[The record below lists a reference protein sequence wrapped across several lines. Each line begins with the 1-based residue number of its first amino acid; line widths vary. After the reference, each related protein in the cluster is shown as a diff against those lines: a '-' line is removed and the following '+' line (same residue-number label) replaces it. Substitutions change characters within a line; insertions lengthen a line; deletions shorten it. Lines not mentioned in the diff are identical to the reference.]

1 MARTSSKTVTN
12 KKISKELL
20 KNLKRA
26 LKNAYAPYSN
36 ISVAAALYCASG
48 RIYTGCNVE
57 NSAYSL
63 TMCAERVALFNAI
76 AQGEK
81 RFLLLLIYSPQVDS
95 ILPCGA
101 CLQVYSELA
110 PDIVVATMNDKNEF
124 HFHPLK
130 TLLTKPFKFGK

>member
-1 MARTSSKTVTN
+1 MARTSSKAAAYKKVT
-12 KKISKELL
+12 KELL
-20 KNLKRA
+20 KSVKHTLKS
-26 LKNAYAPYSN
+26 AYAPYSN

-48 RIYTGCNVE
+48 RIYSGCNIE
-57 NSAYSL
+57 NSSYSL

-76 AQGEK
+76 SQGEK
-81 RFLLLLIYSPQVDS
+81 KFLLLLVHSPQVEA

-110 PDIVVATMNDKNEF
+110 PDIVIVTMNDKNEF

-130 TLLTKPFKFGK
+130 TLLAQPFKLPT